1 MRIAICAAVM
11 VSISSIA
18 SAQKVSNVDELLRAI
33 EAVKAPGATILL
45 ADGVYFLDKPIVL
58 TPQHS
63 GLTIEA
69 AAGASP
75 LLSGGR
81 RVENWHPAKLN
92 HHDCWAAHL
101 PSAFVRELWI
111 NGRRA
116 IRAREPN
123 TGKYLKVKESPDA
136 TDNWETGVTRFRFDG
151 DDIPSGPFAYG
162 AEAIVMS
169 RWVES
174 RLPLRGVDPTA
185 HLASF
190 TRKGQF
196 RIEANDPYWLEGD
209 PRWFDEPGEFYLDR
223 DAHTIYYLPRPAEQI
238 DKIDALVP
246 SLPQLVELRGSP
258 ADGKFIQNLT
268 IRGIT
273 FAHTEWML
281 PDPDPATTQPVS
293 GGFMQAAIPVPAAVH
308 GLALRNVTIDHCI
321 FKNVGTWALEF
332 GRASQH
338 CHVTRCTF
346 TDLGAGGVKLG
357 DDGISQKQNELS
369 FANEIADCTIAHAGC
384 VFPSAV
390 GIWIGQS
397 FDNRV
402 HHNDIHDLLYS
413 GISAGWTWGY
423 GDSLNRGNIIEKNLI
438 HHIGQRSDG
447 DGPILADMGAIYLLG
462 GRQGTVIRNNVL
474 HDINGVRIAWGV
486 YLDEGSSDVLV
497 ENNLIYRTSQGGL
510 HLHYGR
516 DNLIRNNIFAFGKE
530 VQLWRSRE
538 EDHRSWTFERNIV
551 YWKGDSPLIK
561 TSSKNIDFDHNVYA
575 GLPMK
580 DFRAGDLTWEQ
591 WRTANEDKNSI
602 LVAGSIFADV
612 DKDDFHVKLNIDPL
626 IGFVPFSWDDVG
638 PRGK

>member
-1 MRIAICAAVM
+1 MRIAIFAAVM

-18 SAQKVSNVDELLRAI
+18 LAQKVSNVDELLRAVD
-33 EAVKAPGATILL
+33 AVKTPGARIVL
-45 ADGVYFLDKPIVL
+45 AGGVYFLDKPIVL

-69 AAGASP
+69 APGASP

-81 RVENWHPAKLN
+81 RVEHWHPAKLN
-92 HHDCWAAHL
+92 NRDCWAADGV
-101 PSAFVRELWI
+101 FVRELWI
-111 NGRRA
+111 NGDRA
-116 IRAREPN
+116 IRARQPN
-123 TGKYLKVKESPDA
+123 TGEYLKVKESPDA

-151 DDIPSGPFAYG
+151 DDIPPGPFAYG

-174 RLPLRGVDPTA
+174 RLPLREIDPAT

-190 TRKGQF
+190 SRKSQW

-223 DAHTIYYLPRPAEQI
+223 DVHTIYYLPRPGEQI
-238 DKIDALVP
+238 DKIEAFVPALTH
-246 SLPQLVELRGSP
+246 LLELRGSP
-258 ADGKFIQNLT
+258 SEGKFIANLT
-268 IRGIT
+268 IRGLG

-281 PDPDPATTQPVS
+281 PDPVTATTPPVS
-293 GGFMQAAIPVPAAVH
+293 GGFTQAAIPVPAAVQ
-308 GLALRNVTIDHCI
+308 GSGLRNVAIDRCT
-321 FKNVGTWALEF
+321 FKNMGTWALEL

-338 CHVTRCTF
+338 CHATHSKF
-346 TDLGAGGVKLG
+346 IDLGAGGIMLG
-357 DDGISQKQNELS
+357 SDSIPQKQNDLS
-369 FANEIADCTIAHAGC
+369 FANEIADCTIERAGC

-402 HHNDIHDLLYS
+402 HHNDIHDLFYS
-413 GISAGWTWGY
+413 GISAGWSWGY
-423 GDSLNRGNIIEKNLI
+423 DDSLNRGNIIEKNLI

-462 GRQGTVIRNNVL
+462 GRRGTVIRNNVL

-486 YLDEGSSDVLV
+486 YLDEGCCDVVV
-497 ENNLIYRTSQGGL
+497 ENNLVYRTSHGGL

-516 DNLIRNNIFAFGKE
+516 DNMIRNNIFALGKE

-538 EDHRSWTFERNIV
+538 EDHRSWNFERNIV
-551 YWKGDSPLIK
+551 YWKGDSPLIR
-561 TSSKNIDFDHNVYA
+561 TSSNNIDFDRNIYA
-575 GLPMK
+575 GLAMK

-591 WRTANEDKNSI
+591 WRAVNEDKHSI
-602 LVAGSIFADV
+602 LFEGSIFADV
-612 DKDDFHVKLNIDPL
+612 DKDDFRVKPNIDSA
-626 IGFVPFSWDDVG
+626 IGFVPFNWNDVG
-638 PRGK
+638 PRNP